1 MRYCEELIWPG
12 MQCNLPAGH
21 SGACIHSTQRQA
33 ETTVTTT
40 CLCGKR
46 LEVAHA
52 GRTGGEPHNQPADC
66 ITYLKQQL
74 EEVNMRLA
82 RIESELGIERH

>member
-1 MRYCEELIWPG
+1 
-12 MQCNLPAGH
+12 
-21 SGACIHSTQRQA
+21 
-33 ETTVTTT
+33 
-40 CLCGKR
+40 
-46 LEVAHA
+46 VAHA